1 MKGVKRKTGSLR
13 QDPEAL
19 RKNIGAK
26 LKKIRK
32 ELGYGNGDD
41 FAYAAEINRSQYGKY
56 EAGSQ
61 DIRLSTLLKIVNSMD
76 LTLEEFFS
84 KDFHHK

>member
-1 MKGVKRKTGSLR
+1 MKGAKKKTGSLR

-26 LKKIRK
+26 LKKRRK
-32 ELGYGNGDD
+32 ELGFRNGDD
-41 FAYAAEINRSQYGKY
+41 FAYTAEINRSQYGKY

-61 DIRLSTLLKIVNSMD
+61 DIRLSTLLKIVNSME
-76 LTLEEFFS
+76 LTIQEFFRE
-84 KDFHHK
+84 DF